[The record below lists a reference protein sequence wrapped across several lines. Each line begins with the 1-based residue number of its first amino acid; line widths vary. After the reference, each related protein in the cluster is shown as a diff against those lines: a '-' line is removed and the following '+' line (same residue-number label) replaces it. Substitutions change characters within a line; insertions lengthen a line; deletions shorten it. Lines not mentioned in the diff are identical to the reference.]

1 VKQTTI
7 AIAGNPNCGKT
18 TVFNALTGS
27 HQRVGNW
34 PGVTVERRE
43 GNYRHAKDD
52 VLAVDLPGIYS
63 FSANSPDEEVAR
75 RYILQSK
82 PDVVVNVLDA
92 TNLERNLYLTTQ
104 LLDMK
109 VPLVVALN
117 MMDLAAQRRLE
128 IEIEHL
134 ARHLDCPVI
143 PIVAS
148 KGKGIEELKEAIAKV
163 AATQHIPGTSVLY
176 DAEVEKA
183 ITLLMPLVA
192 DAAKTRG
199 VANRWLAIKLLEED
213 ALAAEITGNA
223 HAAVVAVE
231 LACISRHVGDSTDIV
246 LADGRYG
253 FIHGLARDVLHRR
266 LELRRTVTDGIDRV
280 ILNRALGIPLFF
292 LIMYVVFFITVG
304 VGAPF
309 INFFDQLCGTVFVGG
324 LRVLLESLHVPAMF
338 VTFFADGL
346 GRGIQTVSTF
356 IPPIFFIFFCLAILE
371 DSGYMARAAFVMDR
385 LLRTVGLPGKAFI
398 PMLVGFGCNV
408 PGIMATR
415 TLENVRDRRMAIIM
429 NPFMSCGAR
438 LPVYT
443 MFAVVFFPK
452 HGSILIFGLYFTG
465 IVLAILTGL
474 LLKRTLMSGEPS
486 TFVMELPPYHVPT
499 LTGIMQHTWHRLRGF
514 IVRAGRVILTVVIL
528 TSLLSAID
536 GIRAD
541 SKTAPA
547 AEGAAPETILSRCGK
562 FVTPVLKPMGVEADN
577 WPATVGLIAGVF
589 AKEAVAGT
597 LDSLYRQDE
606 PDSDKPFAFW
616 GGIADA
622 FRAISSGFS
631 ALLFGAEETDA
642 TVSPRSGMRN
652 AFGSTASV
660 IAYLLF
666 VLLYCPCLAV
676 VGAVYGETNLA
687 WAVFTVTYLTVLAW
701 VVATLF
707 YQVATFSAQ
716 PANAAM
722 WIAFCLAIL
731 ASGYA
736 ALKAFG
742 KRRHHRERRNQ

>member
-1 VKQTTI
+1 MKQATI

-27 HQRVGNW
+27 RQRVGNW
-34 PGVTVERRE
+34 PGVTVERLE
-43 GNYRHAKDD
+43 GNYRHDGAD

-75 RYILQSK
+75 SYILKSK
-82 PDVVVNVLDA
+82 PDVVVNILDA

-109 VPLVVALN
+109 VPLVVGLN
-117 MMDLAAQRRLE
+117 MMDLAEQRHLH

-134 ARHLDCPVI
+134 AKHLDCPVI

-148 KGKGIEELKEAIAKV
+148 KGKGIAELKDAV
-163 AATQHIPGTSVLY
+163 AQVSKSHHIPATSVVY
-176 DAEVEKA
+176 DSEVE
-183 ITLLMPLVA
+183 VA
-192 DAAKTRG
+192 VERLIPMVSGDASEAG
-199 VANRWLAIKLLEED
+199 VASRWLSIKLLEED
-213 ALAAEITGNA
+213 PLAIEITSDKHTDVVHAEIARIN
-223 HAAVVAVE
+223 
-231 LACISRHVGDSTDIV
+231 RHVGDSTDIV

-253 FIHGLARDVLHRR
+253 FIHGLALDVLHRR
-266 LELRRTVTDGIDRV
+266 LELRRTVTDLIDRV

-292 LIMYVVFFITVG
+292 LIMYAVFFLTVG

-309 INFFDQLCGTVFVGG
+309 IDFFDQFCGTVFVDGV
-324 LRVLLESLHVPAMF
+324 RALLESLNMPAML
-338 VTFFADGL
+338 VTFLADGI
-346 GRGIQTVSTF
+346 GSGIQTVSTF

-371 DSGYMARAAFVMDR
+371 DSGYMSRAAFVMDR

-415 TLENVRDRRMAIIM
+415 TLENERDRRMAIIM

-452 HGSILIFGLYFTG
+452 HGSLLIFGLYCTG
-465 IVLAILTGL
+465 ILLAVLTGL
-474 LLKRTLMSGEPS
+474 LLKRTLMPGEPS

-499 LTGIMQHTWHRLRGF
+499 VAGIMHHTWHRLKGF

-528 TSLLSAID
+528 MSLLSAID
-536 GIRAD
+536 GMHAE
-541 SKTAPA
+541 SKAKQGLDATS
-547 AEGAAPETILSRCGK
+547 ETILSRCGR
-562 FVTPVLKPMGVEADN
+562 FVTPILSPMGIEEDN

-597 LDSLYRQDE
+597 LDSLYRQDIE
-606 PDSDKPFAFW
+606 ESTGPFSFW
-616 GGIADA
+616 GGIVSALA
-622 FRAISSGFS
+622 AIPSGFS
-631 ALLFGAEETDA
+631 ELLFKTDEAAA

-676 VGAVYGETNLA
+676 VGAVYGETNLG
-687 WAVFTVTYLTVLAW
+687 WATFTVGYLTLLAW

-707 YQVATFSAQ
+707 YQIATFAVHPASAS
-716 PANAAM
+716 A
-722 WIAFCLAIL
+722 WIAVSLAIM
-731 ASGYA
+731 AVGVVC
-736 ALKAFG
+736 LKAFG
-742 KRRHHRERRNQ
+742 RRVE